1 MFVLFFMVMMVLL
14 LMLVLFL
21 MMVVMVVFTMMLL
34 AFVLMM
40 IMMMILV
47 RMGMGMGHTMSMG
60 VFVAVLMSEMNIKFY
75 SFNGSLVRA
84 SDVQMVPV
92 QFQLLQFPFQFVW
105 IDPEI
110 NERADEHVA
119 ADAAENIQVQCFH
132 LFPLC
137 ACANSLIWLAA

>member
-1 MFVLFFMVMMVLL
+1 MFVFFFMVMMVLM

-60 VFVAVLMSEMNIKFY
+60 VFVAVLMSEMNIEFY
-75 SFNGSLVRA
+75 SFNCSLVRA

-110 NERADEHVA
+110 NERADDHRSEEHTS
-119 ADAAENIQVQCFH
+119 ELQSH
-132 LFPLC
+132 
-137 ACANSLIWLAA
+137 